1 MGKETLTLGNVEI
14 DKNKFHPDRDLF
26 YKKDVDAEKI
36 LVSNKISFGETNYKH
51 FIAYLYNNNKVRP
64 LHIMLPKAISY
75 VKSYDEQTKWMYF
88 LIWLIRKIQ
97 YCFG

>member
-26 YKKDVDAEKI
+26 YK
-36 LVSNKISFGETNYKH
+36 KH

-88 LIWLIRKIQ
+88 LI
-97 YCFG
+97 

>member
-1 MGKETLTLGNVEI
+1 MGKEILMLGNIEI
-14 DKNKFHPDRDLF
+14 DKNKFYGDKTFF

-36 LVSNKISFGETNYKH
+36 LVSNKIFFGETNYKH
-51 FIAYLYNNNKVRP
+51 FIGYLYNNNKVRP

-88 LIWLIRKIQ
+88 LI
-97 YCFG
+97 

>member
-1 MGKETLTLGNVEI
+1 MGKEILMLGNIEI
-14 DKNKFHPDRDLF
+14 DKNKFYGDKTFF

-36 LVSNKISFGETNYKH
+36 LASNKIFFGETNYKH
-51 FIAYLYNNNKVRP
+51 FIGYLYNNNKVRP

-88 LIWLIRKIQ
+88 LI
-97 YCFG
+97 